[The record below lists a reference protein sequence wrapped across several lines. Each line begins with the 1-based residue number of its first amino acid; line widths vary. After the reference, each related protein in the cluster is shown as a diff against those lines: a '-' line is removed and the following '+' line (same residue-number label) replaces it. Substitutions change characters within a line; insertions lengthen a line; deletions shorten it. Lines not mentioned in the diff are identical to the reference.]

1 MSNLEAYM
9 NTDWSAM
16 TTSDWAGLIITV
28 VVFFGMLITFAR
40 TLRPSKREEL
50 EKEKFKILD
59 EDD

>member
-1 MSNLEAYM
+1 MS
-9 NTDWSAM
+9 TDWSAM

-28 VVFFGMLITFAR
+28 VVFFGMLITFVR